1 MRAAVVGIG
10 ETRYTKWGGISD
22 QSEFSLACEAI
33 LKALDDAGLT
43 ADDVDGL
50 ASFAGD
56 RNEAILVA
64 QALGMPEL
72 RFADMVWL
80 PGGGGAPASVG
91 HAALA
96 IESKRAEVVVAY
108 RSLCQGQFIRFGAG
122 PEQVWPKV
130 ERGFLVARDLVE
142 AEFGWMV
149 PYGVYN
155 ATTGMAMIV
164 RRHMHLYGTTTA
176 QMGLVAVQ
184 TRAHANR
191 NPRAVMHGRPMTLED
206 HATSPMVADPLRRFD
221 CCLESDGAAA
231 VVVTT
236 DERARDAKAKPVE
249 LLGYEEAV
257 GPRYGYAGFANH
269 NMPEEDYAT
278 GGGTRVARRLWESTG
293 VNPSDVDVAQI
304 YDHYT
309 GMVLIAFEDFGF
321 CERGEGGPF
330 AEEGSLPFNTAGG
343 SLSEAYVHG
352 LNHVVEGVRQLR
364 GESTSQVDGAE
375 ICLVTG
381 AAGVPGSALL
391 LGKAP

>member
-1 MRAAVVGIG
+1 MRATVVGIG

-64 QALGMPEL
+64 QALGIPEL

-96 IESKRAEVVVAY
+96 IETGRAEVVVAY

-164 RRHMHLYGTTTA
+164 RRHMHLYGTTTE

-236 DERARDAKAKPVE
+236 PERARDAKAKPVE

-269 NMPEEDYAT
+269 NMPEEDYTT
-278 GGGTRVARRLWESTG
+278 GGGTRVATRLWESTG
-293 VNPSDVDVAQI
+293 VKPGDVDVAQI

-309 GMVLIAFEDFGF
+309 GMVLIAFEDFAF
-321 CERGEGGPF
+321 CERGQGGPF

-352 LNHVVEGVRQLR
+352 LNHVLEGVRQLR

-375 ICLVTG
+375 LCLVTG

-391 LGKAP
+391 LGKAR

>member
-64 QALGMPEL
+64 QALGIPEL

-206 HATSPMVADPLRRFD
+206 HAASPMIADPLRRFD

-236 DERARDAKAKPVE
+236 PERARDANATPVE

-269 NMPEEDYAT
+269 NMPEADYTT
-278 GGGTRVARRLWESTG
+278 GGGTRVAKRLWDSTG
-293 VNPSDVDVAQI
+293 VNPGDVDVAQI

-309 GMVLIAFEDFGF
+309 GMVLIAFEDFAF

-364 GESTSQVDGAE
+364 GQSTSQVDGAE

-391 LGKAP
+391 LGKAR

>member
-1 MRAAVVGIG
+1 MNATIVGIG

-64 QALGMPEL
+64 QALGIPEL

-108 RSLCQGQFIRFGAG
+108 RSLCQGQFVRFGAG

-164 RRHMHLYGTTTA
+164 RRHMHLYGTTTE

-206 HATSPMVADPLRRFD
+206 HASSPMVADPLRRFD

-236 DERARDAKAKPVE
+236 TERARNAKSKPVE

-269 NMPEEDYAT
+269 NMPEEDYTT
-278 GGGTRVARRLWESTG
+278 GGGTRVASRLWESTG

-309 GMVLIAFEDFGF
+309 GMVLIAFEDFAF

-330 AEEGSLPFNTAGG
+330 AEDGSLPFNTAGG

-375 ICLVTG
+375 LCLVTG

-391 LGKAP
+391 LGRTR